1 MKRILKRVFVLVILA
16 LAMGGF
22 IAPKSAF
29 AADAIVVTTEDELLA
44 RFATGTG
51 GDVKLGANITISGS
65 YTMKAPI
72 NLDLNG
78 KTLTIADN
86 KCLFVY
92 TDAVIF
98 DSTTDK
104 KGKITGNYNENFIVR
119 VGRLETTDVS
129 AIHGTL
135 QLDSGSIVATG
146 GNDNNAVYLVNGDIT
161 VNGGLI
167 SAPSYAIYSK
177 HAGDKTIVNGG
188 TVEATAL
195 YIAIFGTNGTE
206 FTLNGGKIY
215 AKDYAVYHAGKITIN
230 GGIIESEGLGVR
242 SNENSTF
249 VMNDGVIKTNSDD
262 DVAVS
267 FQNGSVGV
275 FNGGTVLAENGV
287 DDNKGSAG
295 IIGFKNS
302 DITINDGVVVR
313 SWGNAIMGNGSDSG
327 GNEGTN
333 AKFTINAATIVA
345 THGLGVYAPQVNG
358 VTKLNGTTI
367 TALGGVE
374 VRAGKLEV
382 DDVHITVTSPYY
394 VIGNANGSTTVGAAI
409 SVAQH
414 TTKQPIDVVIKAGD
428 YDAVVP
434 FSFTNPMNHPQ
445 EIVDLVT
452 ISIEDGT
459 FNTINDGTVSV
470 YEIEMK
476 YISGGYYDFPVEDF
490 IKDGYQEVIV
500 EHNNKQMYHVVGPRD
515 IYIEAGSEE
524 YITSVSK
531 NPAVETDVIIVE
543 TGEAPEGYMIVVEA
557 KDASGRKIKVQQNK
571 FTMPDANVY
580 LKAKLAPLS
589 PDVPN
594 TGVSGNTW
602 IESATPAVSIGSII
616 CSVFV
621 ALTLRKRIKTKSEE

>member
-1 MKRILKRVFVLVILA
+1 MKRIIKRVLVLVILA
-16 LAMGGF
+16 MAMGGF
-22 IAPKSAF
+22 ITPKSAF
-29 AADAIVVTTEDELLA
+29 AADVITVTTEDELLN
-44 RFATGTG
+44 RFNTGTG
-51 GDVKLGANITISGS
+51 GDVKLGANITLNGS

-78 KTLTIADN
+78 NTLTLADN

-98 DSTTDK
+98 DSSADK
-104 KGKITGNYNENFIVR
+104 NGKIVGNYNENYIMR
-119 VGRLETTDVS
+119 VGRLGTTDVA
-129 AIHGTL
+129 AIHATL
-135 QLDSGSIVATG
+135 ELNSGSIIASG
-146 GNDNNAVYLVNGDIT
+146 GDENRGIYLINGDIT
-161 VNGGLI
+161 VNGGKI
-167 SAPSYAIYSK
+167 SAPSYTIYSK
-177 HAGDKTIVNGG
+177 NVGDKITINGG
-188 TVEATAL
+188 SVETSSS
-195 YIAIFGTNGTE
+195 YIAIYGANGTE
-206 FTLNGGKIY
+206 LTLNNGKIY
-215 AKDYAVYHAGKITIN
+215 AKDFAVYHAGEITIN
-230 GGIIESEGLGVR
+230 NGVIESEGLGVR
-242 SNENSTF
+242 ANENSTL
-249 VMNDGVIKTNSDD
+249 VMNNGLIKTNSDD

-267 FQNGSVGV
+267 FQDGSVGV
-275 FNGGTVLAENGV
+275 FNGGTILAENGV
-287 DDNKGSAG
+287 DDNKGSNG
-295 IIGFKNS
+295 IVGFKNS
-302 DITINDGVVVR
+302 DITVNDGVVIK
-313 SWGNAIMGNGSDSG
+313 SWGNAISGNGSDSG
-327 GNEGTN
+327 RNEGTN
-333 AKFTINAATIVA
+333 AKFTVNAATLIA
-345 THGLGVYAPQVNG
+345 SHGLGIYAPQING

-367 TALGGVE
+367 VGVGGVE
-374 VRAGKLEV
+374 IRAGRLEV

-414 TTKQPIDVVIKAGD
+414 TTKQPIDVVIKTGD

-476 YISGGYYDFPVEDF
+476 YISGGYYDFPVEDY
-490 IKDGYQEVIV
+490 IKDGYQEVQV

-531 NPAVETDVIIVE
+531 NPAVETDVITVE

-580 LKAKLAPLS
+580 LSAKLVPLS

-602 IESATPAVSIGSII
+602 IESATPAFSLGSII

-621 ALTLRKRIKTKSEE
+621 ALTIRKRNKIKSEE